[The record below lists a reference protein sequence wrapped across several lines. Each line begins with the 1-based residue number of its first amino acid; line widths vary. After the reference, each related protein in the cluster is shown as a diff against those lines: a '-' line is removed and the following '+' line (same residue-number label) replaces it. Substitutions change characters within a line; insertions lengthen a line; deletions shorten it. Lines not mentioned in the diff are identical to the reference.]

1 MEAMA
6 IGEVKTRAETQVQSR
21 RKKAAM
27 AALGAGVLGTVD
39 EKVVAET
46 GIESERS
53 GGPGE
58 RDSGHALGNK
68 FTVKCS
74 QGNRE
79 SY

>member
-1 MEAMA
+1 M
-6 IGEVKTRAETQVQSR
+6 KTRAETRVQSR

-27 AALGAGVLGTVD
+27 AALGVGVLGTVD
-39 EKVVAET
+39 EKVVAES

-53 GGPGE
+53 GRLGE
-58 RDSGHALGNK
+58 RDSGRALGNK
-68 FTVKCS
+68 RTIKCS

>member
-1 MEAMA
+1 
-6 IGEVKTRAETQVQSR
+6 
-21 RKKAAM
+21 M
-27 AALGAGVLGTVD
+27 AALGVGVLGTVD

-53 GGPGE
+53 GRPGE
-58 RDSGHALGNK
+58 RDSGRALGNK
-68 FTVKCS
+68 RTIKCS

>member
-1 MEAMA
+1 MA
-6 IGEVKTRAETQVQSR
+6 IGEVKTRAETQVQNR

-27 AALGAGVLGTVD
+27 AILGVGVLGTVD
-39 EKVVAET
+39 GKLVAET

-53 GGPGE
+53 GRPEE

-68 FTVKCS
+68 RTIKCS